1 MSLNHRD
8 GSRYGRTTK
17 RKKSNLVLNVLI
29 GLVFIFIIFLGTQLF
44 FGKSDDKQVSTNEQE
59 LNESTGKNDE
69 KAAEE
74 DEESAPEEEED
85 AANKEEEES
94 DSNTEDEEKP
104 ADEEESE
111 ENTDENTENEDSETQ
126 VSENSDDP
134 NVIKTMTNPGWGPVG
149 TSQPEPHTSVYEEGH
164 VDWDEKLKAVSAAT
178 GLASGDYTLYFLG
191 NGGSE
196 HHSVASIKNKATG
209 ENFKVYLEW
218 VTGKGWKPTKVEQ
231 VKSL

>member
-1 MSLNHRD
+1 LSLNHRD

-17 RKKSNLVLNVLI
+17 RKKSNLILNVLI

-59 LNESTGKNDE
+59 LNESAEKNDD

-74 DEESAPEEEED
+74 ESGPEGEED
-85 AANKEEEES
+85 AALEEEEES
-94 DSNTEDEEKP
+94 DSKPEDEEKP
-104 ADEEESE
+104 TDEEDAE
-111 ENTDENTENEDSETQ
+111 ENTDENTENEDSETE

-149 TSQPEPHTSVYEEGH
+149 TSQSEPHTSIYNEGH

-196 HHSVASIKNKATG
+196 HHSVASIKNKASG

>member
-1 MSLNHRD
+1 MSLNYRD

-17 RKKSNLVLNVLI
+17 RKKTNLILNVLI
-29 GLVFIFIIFLGTQLF
+29 GVVFIFIIFLGSQLF
-44 FGKSDDKQVSTNEQE
+44 FGKSDDEQVSTTEQE
-59 LNESTGKNDE
+59 LNASTEENEDVS
-69 KAAEE
+69 AE
-74 DEESAPEEEED
+74 DESAIEEEED
-85 AANKEEEES
+85 AVAEEEEES
-94 DSNTEDEEKP
+94 DSKPESEEKP
-104 ADEEESE
+104 ADEEDAE
-111 ENTDENTENEDSETQ
+111 ENSDENADSETE

-134 NVIKTMTNPGWGPVG
+134 NVIKTMTNPGWGPIG
-149 TSQPEPHTSVYEEGH
+149 TSQSEPHTSVYQEGH
-164 VDWDEKLKAVSAAT
+164 VDWDEKLQAVSAAT

-196 HHSVASIKNKATG
+196 HHSIASIKNKASG

>member
-59 LNESTGKNDE
+59 LNESAEKNDD
-69 KAAEE
+69 KAA
-74 DEESAPEEEED
+74 EEED
-85 AANKEEEES
+85 AAAEEEES
-94 DSNTEDEEKP
+94 DSKPEDEEKP
-104 ADEEESE
+104 ADEEEAE
-111 ENTDENTENEDSETQ
+111 ENTDENTENEDSETE

-149 TSQPEPHTSVYEEGH
+149 TSQSEPHTSVYDEGH

-196 HHSVASIKNKATG
+196 HLSVASIKNKASG

>member
-1 MSLNHRD
+1 LSLNHRD

-59 LNESTGKNDE
+59 LNESAEKNDE

-74 DEESAPEEEED
+74 EAAPEDEED
-85 AANKEEEES
+85 AAPEEEEES
-94 DSNTEDEEKP
+94 DSKPEDEEKP
-104 ADEEESE
+104 ADEEDAE

-149 TSQPEPHTSVYEEGH
+149 TSQSEPHTSVYDEGH

-196 HHSVASIKNKATG
+196 HLSVASIKNKASG

>member
-17 RKKSNLVLNVLI
+17 RKKNNLVLNVLI

-59 LNESTGKNDE
+59 LNESAEKNDD

-74 DEESAPEEEED
+74 DVSEEEED
-85 AANKEEEES
+85 AAAENEEES
-94 DSNTEDEEKP
+94 DSKPEDEEKP

-149 TSQPEPHTSVYEEGH
+149 TSQSEPHTSVYDEGH
-164 VDWDEKLKAVSAAT
+164 VDWDEKLKVVSAAT

-196 HHSVASIKNKATG
+196 HHSVASIKNKASG

-218 VTGKGWKPTKVEQ
+218 VTGKGWKVTKVEQ

>member
-59 LNESTGKNDE
+59 LNETAGKNDDI
-69 KAAEE
+69 AAEE
-74 DEESAPEEEED
+74 NEESAPEEEE
-85 AANKEEEES
+85 ES
-94 DSNTEDEEKP
+94 DSKTADEEKP

-134 NVIKTMTNPGWGPVG
+134 NVIKTMTNPGWAPVG
-149 TSQPEPHTSVYEEGH
+149 TSQSEPHTSAYEEGH

-196 HHSVASIKNKATG
+196 HHSVASIKNKASG
-209 ENFKVYLEW
+209 ENFKIYLEW